1 MGLAA
6 NERALAVSG
15 RGCLGKAADDEPV
28 FILRA
33 QDKLMPVALSV
44 WIQEAAAYI
53 GHDHPKVLEAKEL
66 LDKVHRW
73 GATHPTKMP
82 D

>member
-6 NERALAVSG
+6 QERLDAANG
-15 RGCLGKAADDEPV
+15 RGCLGKAKDDEPV

-33 QDKLMPVALSV
+33 QDKLMPVALHV
-44 WIQEAAAYI
+44 WIDEAQSYL
-53 GHDHPKVLEAKEL
+53 GLDHPKVLEAKEL
-66 LDKVHRW
+66 LDKVHTW
-73 GATHPTKMP
+73 AGMNPTKYP